1 MADLWLPLRY
11 IKKHFDADLLFTD
24 TDSLTYEIKSEEVS
38 EEFFKHKHLFDFSN
52 YPEDSKFFDHPTNKI
67 FFCKMKGD
75 SEGKTIGDFVG
86 LKSKMYSMKNIDDK
100 ESNAAKGVNIASD
113 FNEFKETLFNKK

>member
-24 TDSLTYEIKSEEVS
+24 TDSLTYEIKSEDVC
-38 EEFFKHKHLFDFSN
+38 EEFFKHKLLFDFSN
-52 YPEDSKFFDHPTNKI
+52 YPEDSKFLIIRPIKHFL
-67 FFCKMKGD
+67 KGD

-86 LKSKMYSMKNIDDK
+86 LKSKMYSRKNIDDK
-100 ESNAAKGVNIASD
+100 ESNTAKGVNIATD